1 MADIVEGLVE
11 GVDAVF
17 DDMVDVRRQL
27 HRQPELGFEEVDTTV
42 LVRARL
48 GELGLVERPA
58 GGATGAAFTLSGG
71 RPGRPVVLRAD
82 VDALPITEE
91 VPLPFASGVEGR
103 MHACGHDA
111 HTATL
116 LGVAQVLAGR
126 AEDLPGSY
134 TFVFQ
139 PAEELL
145 GGARQMIDG
154 GVLDGLDGGVA
165 LGYHVTSI
173 LPTGLVG
180 LRPGITM
187 AEVHMFGLVV
197 RGPGGHGAVAG
208 QGGDVVRAICDAV
221 SRLDGV
227 VENLEYEHVGCVCSA
242 GIVRAGT
249 AANVRPDHAS
259 LRGTLRTFTAEQ
271 RTEALERL
279 RALCDSVGAE
289 HEVTVHLELPGH
301 APAVVND
308 PSITEAVGRVARDQ
322 LGDEAVLAMPP
333 VTPSDDMS
341 VFLERLPGCYFFAGG
356 ALADG
361 TSGMHHSPT
370 FAIDE
375 EAMRVAARV
384 LVGSAASLAAEDA
397 SPNSP

>member
-1 MADIVEGLVE
+1 MAPPVQGLIE
-11 GVDAVF
+11 GVDTVF

-27 HRQPELGFEEVDTTV
+27 HRHPELGFEEVDTTA
-42 LVRARL
+42 LVRGRL
-48 GELGLVERPA
+48 AGLGLAERPA
-58 GGATGAAFTLSGG
+58 GGPTGAAFTLSGG

-82 VDALPITEE
+82 IDALPITEE
-91 VPLPFASGVEGR
+91 VGLPFASGVEGR

-116 LGVAQVLAGR
+116 LGVAQVLCGR
-126 AEDLPGSY
+126 AQELPGSY
-134 TFVFQ
+134 TFIFQ

-145 GGARQMIDG
+145 NGARQMVDG
-154 GVLDGLDGGVA
+154 GVLDGLEGAVA

-180 LRPGITM
+180 LRSGITM
-187 AEVHMFGLVV
+187 AEVHTFEVVV
-197 RGPGGHGAVAG
+197 RGPGGHGAVPG
-208 QGGDVVRAICDAV
+208 QGGDVVLAICDAV

-227 VENLEYEHVGCVCSA
+227 VESLEYDHVPCVCSA

-271 RTEALERL
+271 RTEALGRL
-279 RALCDSVGAE
+279 RALCDRIGDD
-289 HEVTVHLELPGH
+289 HGVTVHLEVPGS
-301 APAVVND
+301 APAVTND
-308 PSITEAVGRVARDQ
+308 PSITETVGDVARAQ
-322 LGDEAVLAMPP
+322 LGAERVLAMPP
-333 VTPSDDMS
+333 VSPSDDMS
-341 VFLERLPGCYFFAGG
+341 VFLERLAGCYFFTGG

-361 TSGMHHSPT
+361 SSGMHHSPT

-384 LVGSAASLAAEDA
+384 LVGSAVALAGDGA
-397 SPNSP
+397 

>member
-1 MADIVEGLVE
+1 MAPSVEGLSD
-11 GVDAVF
+11 GVDTVF

-27 HRQPELGFEEVDTTV
+27 HRHPELGFEEVDTTV
-42 LVRARL
+42 LVRGRL
-48 GELGLVERPA
+48 AGLGLAERPA
-58 GGATGAAFTLSGG
+58 GGETGAAFTLAGG

-116 LGVAQVLAGR
+116 LGVAQVLSGR
-126 AEDLPGSY
+126 AEELPGSY

-145 GGARQMIDG
+145 GGARQMVDG
-154 GVLDGLDGGVA
+154 GVLDGLEGGVA
-165 LGYHVTSI
+165 LGYHVTSL

-180 LRPGITM
+180 LRPGIAM
-187 AEVHMFGLVV
+187 AEVHTFGLVV

-221 SRLDGV
+221 GRLDGV
-227 VENLEYEHVGCVCSA
+227 VENLEYDHVGCVCSA

-279 RALCDSVGAE
+279 RALCDRVGAD
-289 HEVTVHLELPGH
+289 HGVSVHLELPDR
-301 APAVVND
+301 APAVTND
-308 PSITEAVGRVARDQ
+308 PSATETVGRVARAQ
-322 LGDEAVLAMPP
+322 LGTEGVLAMPP

-356 ALADG
+356 GLADG

-384 LVGSAASLAAEDA
+384 LVGSAVALAGEVT
-397 SPNSP
+397 